1 ARELQHQR
9 VGALGKR
16 ELLEELIRSETRLRA
31 RDAEETAVVVEVLP
45 YRQRPVERVRLRDDA
60 DLPLDLGGL
69 TANIETGDERPP
81 ASNLASSFDASR
93 FSASLSVRGA
103 S

>member
-81 ASNLASSFDASR
+81 ARREHRGRACRSSSTCR
-93 FSASLSVRGA
+93 PRSGR
-103 S
+103 